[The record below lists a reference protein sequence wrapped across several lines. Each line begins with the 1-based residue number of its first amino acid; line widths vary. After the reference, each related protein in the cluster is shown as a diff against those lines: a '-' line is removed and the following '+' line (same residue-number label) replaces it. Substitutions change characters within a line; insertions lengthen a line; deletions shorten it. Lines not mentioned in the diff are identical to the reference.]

1 MVMPSAIEQSV
12 QQLPP
17 IQQGGNSLFLVGPS
31 HNRHD
36 HILHAYGTKRLD
48 KQLREFSRNMW
59 GSLWM
64 GGRQKLAK
72 TAASTPW
79 IVKGNRRVNAMQ
91 TLLQSAEWG
100 GGWQYFMES
109 LVRDFTTYNIGAIVE
124 IVGHGESEKP
134 LIGPPVGIKLLDP
147 IRCWLTGLPE
157 TPIGYENFWID
168 VTGKER
174 STFHLLHES
183 RVHRIVDMP
192 DSDEKLLGMGE
203 CAFYRYIGHHYRQI
217 LINKYTVERLSDQ
230 PPAGF
235 LVMGNVKQS
244 DVDDAT
250 ELYEG
255 DRANEGQTVWRNIQ
269 KLTSVD
275 KNSPID
281 VQFIN
286 FSNLPENFNFKE
298 YMEVDVRIAALS
310 LGVDPQDIWPLSGQ
324 LAGTA
329 GQSRV
334 LNEKSKGQSI
344 GLIYKYVET
353 MLNTKVL
360 PPSAE
365 FEFKPE
371 DTETGL
377 MNAQRAQ
384 AWTTVAVD
392 PSAPVDQIERRQ
404 LLANTV
410 DEWRDVL
417 TDDEGVL
424 KLPDTDIRDEPAPVN
439 ERGEEATVDD
449 SADSA
454 VNANAAT
461 GEDTSTLEKEYLTT
475 RKRFINN
482 VGSALQGA
490 QNRDFNRTRF
500 GIIIRGHLAREGRRA
515 CMDGLEDGGVIV
527 TVLQGDDK
535 ARFNRWL
542 AEQSAFVTDLGRSI
556 YRQDAGVFFD
566 SARRA
571 DTWGNKSL
579 NAIYQEALGVA
590 DKNGLY
596 KWKLGATDE
605 HCKTC
610 RTADGQIHRM
620 KEWIRAGVMPQGTR
634 LICGGYQC
642 KCTLTRVRG
651 RASGRLRRIPKAA

>member
-1 MVMPSAIEQSV
+1 MPDVVQQSVENLPPIEQSRSSIW
-12 QQLPP
+12 LL
-17 IQQGGNSLFLVGPS
+17 GES
-31 HNRHD
+31 HTRHSD
-36 HILHAYGTKRLD
+36 ILSPFGTKRLD
-48 KQLREFSRNMW
+48 QQLRAWSRNMW

-100 GGWQYFMES
+100 GGWQYFIEM

-124 IVGHGESEKP
+124 IVGHGKTDKP
-134 LIGPPVGIKLLDP
+134 LLGPPIGIKLLDP
-147 IRCWLTGLPE
+147 LRCWLTGIPD
-157 TPIGYENFWID
+157 TPICYENFWID
-168 VTGKER
+168 ATGEQR
-174 STFHLLHES
+174 TSFHFMHES

-192 DSDEKLLGMGE
+192 DSDERLLGIGE
-203 CAFYRYIGHHYRQI
+203 SAFYRYIGHHYRQI

-244 DVDDAT
+244 DVTDAT
-250 ELYEG
+250 KLYEG
-255 DRANEGQTVWRNIQ
+255 NRATEGQTVWRNIQ
-269 KLTSVD
+269 TLQSVD
-275 KNSPID
+275 RNSPID

-310 LGVDPQDIWPLSGQ
+310 LGIDPQDIWPLGGQ

-329 GQSRV
+329 EQSRV
-334 LNEKSKGQSI
+334 LSEKSKGQSI
-344 GLIYKYVET
+344 GLIYKYIET

-371 DTETGL
+371 DTETAL
-377 MNAQRAQ
+377 KNAQRAQ

-392 PSAPVDQIERRQ
+392 PGVPADQMERRQ

-417 TDDEGVL
+417 TDQDGIVT
-424 KLPDTDIRDEPAPVN
+424 LPDVDPKDESQQ
-439 ERGEEATVDD
+439 GEVQ
-449 SADSA
+449 
-454 VNANAAT
+454 V
-461 GEDTSTLEKEYLTT
+461 EDTQDESVDEDAAQAEDTGNEQTKEYLST
-475 RKRFINN
+475 RKRFISR
-482 VGSALQGA
+482 VADALQAA
-490 QNRDFNRTRF
+490 QQRDISRTRF
-500 GIIIRGHLAREGRRA
+500 GIIMRGHLAREGRRA
-515 CMDGLEDGGVIV
+515 YMDGLSDGGVEV
-527 TVLQGDDK
+527 NVLEGEDK
-535 ARFNRWL
+535 ARFNAWM
-542 AEQSAFVTDLGRSI
+542 AEQSAFVTELGRSI
-556 YRQDAGVFFD
+556 YKRDAGVFFD

-579 NAIYQEALGVA
+579 NPLYQEALGVA

-596 KWKLGATDE
+596 QWALGSTKE

-620 KEWIRAGVMPQGTR
+620 KEWIRAGVLPQGSR
-634 LICGGYQC
+634 LICKGYQC

-651 RASGRLRRIPKAA
+651 RARGRLRRIPREAA